1 VVLGWRVRGQA
12 RHLTPRP
19 YGLGAT
25 ASSSGRRGGET
36 ASPAMRGFP
45 LRKELTPWPHAA
57 ATVQPSSDQWHTDPA
72 DPHVSVFLGRA
83 ARSLLGRAEA
93 RRGGLRGR
101 WNGPTVVFWPKQRFS
116 HFFPFSFFYFYP
128 NFNLN
133 SNFKFK
139 PCAELVL
146 EFYCE
151 LRKYQFG
158 TFMKFVLYFIYFLL
172 LIFKSLFSSL
182 GFNSTSRNYYIIII
196 NLIMLFNA
204 QTYKLQHDALYFI
217 LVSFVLINPS

>member
-1 VVLGWRVRGQA
+1 MAVRWGIPPECAAERFRGHPRTLRIPCYGRSPTRCGFSRRRHARGSSLGHGEDGWFRVVLGWRVRGQA

-83 ARSLLGRAEA
+83 ARSLLGHAEA

-116 HFFPFSFFYFYP
+116 HFFSFLFFL
-128 NFNLN
+128 FL
-133 SNFKFK
+133 SQLQFEFKF
-139 PCAELVL
+139 
-146 EFYCE
+146 
-151 LRKYQFG
+151 
-158 TFMKFVLYFIYFLL
+158 
-172 LIFKSLFSSL
+172 
-182 GFNSTSRNYYIIII
+182 
-196 NLIMLFNA
+196 
-204 QTYKLQHDALYFI
+204 
-217 LVSFVLINPS
+217 